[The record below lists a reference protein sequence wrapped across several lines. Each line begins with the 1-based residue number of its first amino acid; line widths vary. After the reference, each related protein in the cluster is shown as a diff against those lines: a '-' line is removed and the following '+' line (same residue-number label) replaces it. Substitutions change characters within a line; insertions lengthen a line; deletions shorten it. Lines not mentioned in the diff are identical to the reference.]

1 MFKYMLMKFTLADD
15 GNSESFPGCVRK
27 LPTKTK
33 IRGFQTCCQ
42 PSPTTAGARRS
53 YFGKSFLICEVRM
66 DEGKKVS
73 DNVNYGEDLS
83 FILNS
88 DCTSHLYNGEQY
100 HSLCAK
106 IYLIKLLNYELIK
119 T

>member
-1 MFKYMLMKFTLADD
+1 MVKYMLMKFDLADD

-42 PSPTTAGARRS
+42 PSPTTASARRS
-53 YFGKSFLICEVRM
+53 DFGKSFLIYEVRKE
-66 DEGKKVS
+66 EGKQVN

-83 FILNS
+83 FIPNS
-88 DCTSHLYNGEQY
+88 DWTSH
-100 HSLCAK
+100 
-106 IYLIKLLNYELIK
+106 
-119 T
+119 